1 MENIKQTLNGNILT
15 LEVDISQKQGLSK
28 SGKTIRIA
36 SSEGNKRI
44 PNTEIFFGLNVYT
57 KEGVE

>member
-1 MENIKQTLNGNILT
+1 MENIEQSLNGNILT
-15 LEVDISQKQGLSK
+15 LRVDISKRGALST

-44 PNTEIFFGLNVYT
+44 KGTEIFFGLNVYT

>member
-15 LEVDISQKQGLSK
+15 LEIDISKIGKKSP
-28 SGKTIRIA
+28 SGKSFRIA

-44 PNTEIFFGLNVYT
+44 PDTEIFFGLNVYT
-57 KEGVE
+57 KEGV

>member
-1 MENIKQTLNGNILT
+1 MENIEQSINGDILT
-15 LEVDISQKQGLSK
+15 LKIDLSK
-28 SGKTIRIA
+28 RGEKSASGKTIRIA

-44 PNTEIFFGLNVYT
+44 KGTEIFVGVNVFT

>member
-1 MENIKQTLNGNILT
+1 MENIEQSISGDILT
-15 LEVDISQKQGLSK
+15 LKIDLSK
-28 SGKTIRIA
+28 RGEKSKTGKTIRIA

-44 PNTEIFFGLNVYT
+44 KGTEIFFGLNVYT